1 MHDIIRHLAI
11 DKAEKECFGKVYEG
25 YETLLA
31 HRTRRLSITSTNTS
45 SLNQSGETHLRAIL
59 VFKSFVDVDL
69 LRSILGSSS
78 LLSTLDLQGTAI
90 KILPNEV
97 FSLFNLRF
105 LGLWN
110 TRIEVLPEAIGRLQ
124 NLEVLGAFN
133 TGLLC

>member
-1 MHDIIRHLAI
+1 MHDLIRRLAI

-25 YETLLA
+25 HETVLVGGK
-31 HRTRRLSITSTNTS
+31 RRLSIASTKIS
-45 SLNQSGETHLRAIL
+45 SLNQSGETHIRGIL
-59 VFKSFVDVDL
+59 VFTSFVHVDL

-78 LLSTLDLQGTAI
+78 LLSTLDLQGTSI
-90 KILPNEV
+90 KILPDEV
-97 FSLFNLRF
+97 FSLLNLRF
-105 LGLWN
+105 LGLRN